1 MNEVLFI
8 LAYFNVPCGLHFIRC
23 CQDLECSGTLYIIP
37 LSIIFPDA
45 LFSLYSPLKSPMK
58 IVLYYIAS
66 QSIPGRMI
74 VSEIEGHESYAVF
87 LECTV
92 AITCLHLNS
101 AIFQWNVATPS
112 PSKCK

>member
-8 LAYFNVPCGLHFIRC
+8 LAYFNIPCGLHFIRC

-66 QSIPGRMI
+66 I
-74 VSEIEGHESYAVF
+74 VPRSVVLLRSSFRILGPDPKYSRENDRF
-87 LECTV
+87 
-92 AITCLHLNS
+92 
-101 AIFQWNVATPS
+101 
-112 PSKCK
+112 